1 MAKGTLEVLLV
12 SAKGLDDSDFLSGSD
27 PYAILTYRTQ
37 EKTSGMGTVP
47 TTLRTKKSM
56 PSHKAHGPTPSL
68 ERAVDGS
75 CSEWNE
81 SFLFSISSDV
91 PELKIKLMDKD
102 TFTAD
107 DFIGEAIIPLQPL
120 FVEDSLPPMAYHVV
134 KDEEYR
140 GEVRVALTFTPQRS
154 RGDEVE
160 EESLGGWKQS
170 CVE

>member
-37 EKTSGMGTVP
+37 EKTSGMGT
-47 TTLRTKKSM
+47 
-56 PSHKAHGPTPSL
+56 
-68 ERAVDGS
+68 VDGS

>member
-1 MAKGTLEVLLV
+1 MTKGTLEVVLV

-27 PYAILTYRTQ
+27 PYAVLTYRTQ
-37 EKTSGMGTVP
+37 EKTSGMGT
-47 TTLRTKKSM
+47 
-56 PSHKAHGPTPSL
+56 
-68 ERAVDGS
+68 VDGS

-107 DFIGEAIIPLQPL
+107 DFIGEATIPLQPL
-120 FVEDSLPPMAYHVV
+120 FVENSLPPMAYHVV

-160 EESLGGWKQS
+160 EENLGGWKQS

>member
-1 MAKGTLEVLLV
+1 MSRGTLEVLLV

-37 EKTSGMGTVP
+37 EKTSGLGT
-47 TTLRTKKSM
+47 
-56 PSHKAHGPTPSL
+56 
-68 ERAVDGS
+68 VDGS
-75 CSEWNE
+75 SSEWNE

-107 DFIGEAIIPLQPL
+107 DFIGEATIPLQPL
-120 FVEDSLPPMAYHVV
+120 FVEDSLAPMAYHVV

-140 GEVRVALTFTPQRS
+140 GEIRVGLTFTPQRS
-154 RGDEVE
+154 RGDEEVE

>member
-1 MAKGTLEVLLV
+1 MTKGTLEVLLV

-27 PYAILTYRTQ
+27 PYAVLTYRTQ
-37 EKTSGMGTVP
+37 EKTSGMG
-47 TTLRTKKSM
+47 
-56 PSHKAHGPTPSL
+56 
-68 ERAVDGS
+68 AVDGS

-107 DFIGEAIIPLQPL
+107 DFIGEATIPLQPL
-120 FVEDSLPPMAYHVV
+120 FVENSLPPMAYHVV
-134 KDEEYR
+134 KDEEYH